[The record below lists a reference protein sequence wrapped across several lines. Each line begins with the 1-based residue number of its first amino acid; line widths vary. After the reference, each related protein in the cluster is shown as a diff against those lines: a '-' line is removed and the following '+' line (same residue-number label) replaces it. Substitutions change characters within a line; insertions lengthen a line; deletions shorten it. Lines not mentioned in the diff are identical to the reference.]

1 MNTLEDKLKAT
12 VLAASIVGEDNRPRK
27 NIPFAL
33 KWIPAA
39 MAVAALACFFVLPKT
54 PEDTFDS
61 PELAYAEIE
70 RVFGYISDKIETGAE
85 IADQV
90 TEPIDM
96 IKNIYK

>member
-12 VLAASIVGEDNRPRK
+12 VLAATIIGEENRPRK

-33 KWIPAA
+33 KWVPAL
-39 MAVAALACFFVLPKT
+39 AVAALACFLILPQT

-70 RVFGYISDKIETGAE
+70 RVFGYISDKIEAGAG
-85 IADQV
+85 IADQA